1 MIKAYL
7 QIALYVKNTGAGFYA
22 RYKEPFLKTIAGAKS
37 KELLVRDEDVQV
49 LHGFGSVGRANA
61 YLKPN
66 FLKKTSCASLAR
78 CLTRLLRSGFTRWL
92 KFDLARVG
100 AGSVRAKFDSKG
112 GAKFLKFSR
121 LVLRF
126 CPTDSRLKISPPLS
140 KFFKILV
147 IIGLLLRKIF
157 VIQLRF

>member
-37 KELLVRDEDVQV
+37 KELLVRDEDVQA
-49 LHGFGSVGRANA
+49 LHGFSSMERANA

-157 VIQLRF
+157 AF

>member
-1 MIKAYL
+1 MIKLIYRLLFTSKTQA
-7 QIALYVKNTGAGFYA
+7 QAFYA
-22 RYKEPFLKTIAGAKS
+22 KYKESFLKTIAGAKS